1 MTARRAIPETSNLVT
16 GQVHALV
23 RYQHRS
29 CESSSS
35 SWSSSTLPLLFLQLQ
50 TGGRG
55 PPSKPRHIAR
65 PLDESLLPLNDTWHV
80 LRKVGPAREVEMRTR
95 RKSVKSAQ
103 AAAFCGATV
112 FAVLPA
118 NVLAG
123 PMSAASLSSVT
134 APVEKVYYRRYYR
147 HRRRILSTGVID
159 GGGERTDLSLAYQ
172 YQMWRRDFV
181 RHCTYTSCGPVV
193 ARDHGSPTTSVV
205 TIRRTCSLMTG

>member
-1 MTARRAIPETSNLVT
+1 MREFIEFLELFDAASRDV
-16 GQVHALV
+16 
-23 RYQHRS
+23 
-29 CESSSS
+29 
-35 SWSSSTLPLLFLQLQ
+35 LFLQLQ

-65 PLDESLLPLNDTWHV
+65 PLDESLLPLNDAWHI
-80 LRKVGPAREVEMRTR
+80 LTKVGPAREVEMRTR

-134 APVEKVYYRRYYR
+134 APLEKVYYRRYCG
-147 HRRRILSTGVID
+147 HRDYYGGHYLQGLSI
-159 GGGERTDLSLAYQ
+159 
-172 YQMWRRDFV
+172 
-181 RHCTYTSCGPVV
+181 
-193 ARDHGSPTTSVV
+193 
-205 TIRRTCSLMTG
+205 